1 MNGRRWIVCMIATVW
16 IALAANGVPYLAARP
31 LYWIAAVVFG
41 VTANL
46 FLGFIG
52 SRKAPWR
59 LRFLAHGIDCLLV
72 FCMSVVLSAAWHTVG
87 WFCLS
92 WELPTLLWSVFVSVI
107 VHAVLFWN
115 GMITL
120 YLTSVQLGLRYRILG
135 ALCGWIPVVNLVVLG
150 IILKTT
156 IREYTV
162 EFEKDRLNASRKDRK
177 ICRTR
182 YPILLVHGVFFRDS
196 AVLNYW
202 GRIPAELE
210 KNGARVFYGKHSSA
224 LSVADSA
231 KEIAWRVREIVDIT
245 GCEKVNIIAH
255 SKGGLDCRCA
265 MHTQGI
271 APLVASL
278 TTINTPHRGCGFA
291 DYLLGAVPEKIKR
304 KITAAYNTAA
314 HKLGD
319 EEPDFLSA
327 VTDLTASACSVT
339 DKEWVVPDGVLCQ
352 SVGSVLAKA
361 RHGRFPL
368 NVTRGFVAY
377 FDGEND
383 GLVAEDSFAFGETYT
398 LLRTAKKRG
407 ISHMDVIDLTR
418 ENLPDFDAR
427 EWFVQLA
434 ADLKNR
440 GL

>member
-1 MNGRRWIVCMIATVW
+1 MNRRRWCVCMLAT
-16 IALAANGVPYLAARP
+16 ALTVFSANGFPYLAKNP
-31 LYWIAAVVFG
+31 LYWIAAVLLTLAV
-41 VTANL
+41 NL
-46 FLGFIG
+46 FAGFIG
-52 SRKAPWR
+52 SRPAPWR

-72 FCMSVVLSAAWHTVG
+72 FCMAVVLSAAWHLFG
-87 WFCLS
+87 WFRLS
-92 WELPTLLWSVFVSVI
+92 WSLPTLLWSVFVAV
-107 VHAVLFWN
+107 VVFAVLFWN

-135 ALCGWIPVVNLVVLG
+135 ALCGWIPVVNLIVLG
-150 IILKTT
+150 VILKTT
-156 IREYTV
+156 IREYAV
-162 EFEKDRLNASRKDRK
+162 EYEKDRLNASRKEQK
-177 ICRTR
+177 ICQTR

-231 KEIAWRVREIVDIT
+231 KEIAWRVREIVDVT

-278 TTINTPHRGCGFA
+278 TTVNTPHRGCGFA
-291 DYLLGAVPEKIKR
+291 DYLLSNVPEKVKN
-304 KITAAYNTAA
+304 KITDAYNTAA
-314 HKLGD
+314 RKLGD

-327 VTDLTASACSVT
+327 VTDLTASVCAVT
-339 DKEWVVPDGVLCQ
+339 DKEWTVPDGVLCQ
-352 SVGSVLAKA
+352 SIGSVLAKA
-361 RHGRFPL
+361 HHGRFPL
-368 NVTRGFVAY
+368 NVTGGFVAY

-383 GLVAEDSFAFGETYT
+383 GLVAEDSFSFGERYT

-407 ISHMDVIDLTR
+407 ISHTDVIDLTC
-418 ENLPDFDAR
+418 ENLPDFDVR
-427 EWFVQLA
+427 EWFVQLV

-440 GL
+440 EL

>member
-1 MNGRRWIVCMIATVW
+1 MNRRRWFVCMIAS
-16 IALAANGVPYLAARP
+16 AMMAFAANGFPYLAENP
-31 LYWIAAVVFG
+31 LYWIAAV
-41 VTANL
+41 L
-46 FLGFIG
+46 FVLSVNIFTGFIG
-52 SRKAPWR
+52 SRKALWR
-59 LRFLAHGIDCLLV
+59 LRFLAHGTDCLLV
-72 FCMSVVLSAAWHTVG
+72 FCIAVAVSAVWHLVG
-87 WFCLS
+87 WLSLS
-92 WELPTLLWSVFVSVI
+92 WQVPTLLWSAVVSVV
-107 VHAVLFWN
+107 VHAMLFWN

-120 YLTSVQLGLRYRILG
+120 YLTSVQLGLRYRVLG
-135 ALCGWIPVVNLVVLG
+135 AVCGWIPVVNLIVLG

-162 EFEKDRLNASRKDRK
+162 EYEKDRLNASRKEQK
-177 ICRTR
+177 ICQTR

-271 APLVASL
+271 APFVASL

-291 DYLLGAVPEKIKR
+291 DYLLGVVPEKLKQ
-304 KITAAYNTAA
+304 KISSAYNTAA
-314 HKLGD
+314 HTLGD

-327 VTDLTASACSVT
+327 VTDLTATACAVT
-339 DKEWVVPDGVLCQ
+339 DKEWVIPDGVLCQ

-361 RHGRFPL
+361 RYGRFPL

-398 LLRTAKKRG
+398 LLRTTTKRG

-418 ENLPDFDAR
+418 ENLPDYDAR
-427 EWFVQLA
+427 EWFVQLVA
-434 ADLKNR
+434 ELKNK